1 MAVCGDG
8 TDTFPS
14 VIYSEVFY
22 WFTLFEITFNQLVQ
36 SESEFQL
43 FKLT

>member
-14 VIYSEVFY
+14 VIYSKVFD
-22 WFTLFEITFNQLVQ
+22 WFALYEITFN
-36 SESEFQL
+36 
-43 FKLT
+43 